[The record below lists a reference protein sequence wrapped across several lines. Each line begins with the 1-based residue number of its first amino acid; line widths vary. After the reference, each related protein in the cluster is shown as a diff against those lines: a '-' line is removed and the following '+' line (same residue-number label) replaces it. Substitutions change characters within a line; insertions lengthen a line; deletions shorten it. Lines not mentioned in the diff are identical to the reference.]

1 MVKDSDK
8 SYPTMPSFCVTPA
21 IVLRSW
27 PFGESDKIVSFLTQD
42 YGKVTGIAKGAKR
55 SRKRFVNTLE
65 LFAWVRLRFVDRPH
79 SSLVFIQACDLV
91 RPFKNLTTSLEKIA
105 HASSLIETTDGLIGE
120 REANPPLFE
129 HLKNGLVF
137 LEENASSLDFL
148 TFFELKLLQLS
159 GYQPW
164 FHHCR
169 RCEKKFQRHLPDHW
183 RFSPR
188 DGGILCESCSELRR
202 EAVSLS
208 AAALAALTGFQQA
221 KDFPAPDS
229 SIPPPVLKE
238 ALTVLLRFIQ
248 FQINKELK
256 STPFVDAFSFA

>member
-1 MVKDSDK
+1 
-8 SYPTMPSFCVTPA
+8 MPSLCVTPA

-42 YGKVTGIAKGAKR
+42 FGKVTGIAKGAKR

-65 LFAWVRLRFVDRPH
+65 LFAWVLLRFVDRPH

-105 HASSLIETTDGLIGE
+105 HASYLVETTDGLTGE
-120 REANPPLFE
+120 REANSPLFE
-129 HLKNGLVF
+129 HLKTGLVF

-159 GYQPW
+159 GYQPR
-164 FHHCR
+164 FNHCR
-169 RCEKKFQRHLPDHW
+169 RCEKEFRLHLPGHW

-188 DGGILCESCSELRR
+188 DGGILCESCSDLRR

-208 AAALAALTGFQQA
+208 AAALAALADFQQA
-221 KDFPAPDS
+221 NDFPVPDS
-229 SIPPPVLKE
+229 SIPTSVLKE
-238 ALTVLLRFIQ
+238 ARAVLLRFIQ

-256 STPFVDAFSFA
+256 SVPFVDEFSFA

>member
-1 MVKDSDK
+1 
-8 SYPTMPSFCVTPA
+8 MPSFCVTPA

-65 LFAWVRLRFVDRPH
+65 LFAWVRLRFIDRPH
-79 SSLVFIQACDLV
+79 TTLGFIQACDLV

-105 HASSLIETTDGLIGE
+105 HASYLVETTDGLTSE

-159 GYQPW
+159 GYRPW
-164 FHHCR
+164 FDHCR
-169 RCEKKFQRHLPDHW
+169 RCTTPFQRHLSGHW

-188 DGGILCESCSELRR
+188 DGGILCESCSDLRR
-202 EAVSLS
+202 EVISLS
-208 AAALAALTGFQQA
+208 SPALAALAAFQQA
-221 KDFPAPDS
+221 SVFPTPGS
-229 SIPPPVLKE
+229 SIPPLVLKE
-238 ALTVLLRFIQ
+238 ALAVLLRFIQ

-256 STPFVDAFSFA
+256 SVPFVEEFSFA